1 MPYIG
6 TSPQFGVRKKHT
18 YTATAGQT
26 SFSGAGSEGVT
37 LSYKDSNYVDVY
49 QNGVKLGDADY
60 TSTSGTAIVLAQAA
74 SVNDLVEIIV
84 FDVFSIS
91 DTVSKADG
99 GTFDNPITITTDDN
113 SVNLNLVSTDADANS
128 GPELE
133 LYRNSA
139 SPADDDFVGTISFK
153 AENDADEKIEYGVL
167 KTRIVDASDGTEDF
181 RMTFEGKVA
190 GSDAQLLKMDNS
202 NIVFNEDSKDIDF
215 RVESDSNTHGIFLDA
230 GAGLVGIGNSNP
242 DGHYNL
248 ADDLVIGNGS
258 GGRGLTIYSASDGSG
273 NIAFNDTEQDAMT
286 AYIQY
291 HHSTNHMQ
299 FNTSVGNQLEI
310 HDTDGLIEY
319 NGAFVHFHRGSVNN
333 NASVSIDIPDISSA
347 GATMVF
353 AFYTHHAIQNYGAAR
368 VSTLGMYLGSVVST
382 HDIQNIT
389 SSGGGSFTY
398 SSPGSNVLRITKTA
412 GTYIGGGHYVIRVET
427 YAGPS

>member
-6 TSPQFGVRKKHT
+6 VSPQFGVRKKHT
-18 YTATAGQT
+18 YTATGGQT

-60 TSTSGTAIVLAQAA
+60 TSTSGTAIVLATGATA
-74 SVNDLVEIIV
+74 NDLVEIIV

-99 GTFDNPITITTDDN
+99 GTFDGNITMGGTLAVTGTTAFTG
-113 SVNLNLVSTDADANS
+113 SVSGLDVNGTEIILDADADTSITSDTDDQIDFKCGGVDRVIIGADGSFTSQPASS
-128 GPELE
+128 G
-133 LYRNSA
+133 
-139 SPADDDFVGTISFK
+139 T
-153 AENDADEKIEYGVL
+153 
-167 KTRIVDASDGTEDF
+167 
-181 RMTFEGKVA
+181 
-190 GSDAQLLKMDNS
+190 
-202 NIVFNEDSKDIDF
+202 IVFNEASNDVDF
-215 RVESDSNTHGIFLDA
+215 RVESNDNTHGIFLDA

-258 GGRGLTIYSASDGSG
+258 GGRGLTIYSGNDSSA
-273 NIAFNDTEQDAMT
+273 NIAFNDAEADAMT

-291 HHSTNHMQ
+291 NHSTNHMQ

-310 HDTDGLIEY
+310 TDTDGLIEY

-347 GATMVF
+347 GATMVY
-353 AFYTHHAIQNYGAAR
+353 AFYTHHAIQSYGAAR

-389 SSGGGSFTY
+389 SSGGGSWSY
-398 SSPGSNVLRITKTA
+398 SSPGSNVLRITKNA
-412 GTYIGGGHYVIRVET
+412 GTYIGGGHYVVKVET
-427 YAGPS
+427 FNGPS